1 MRILLAEDEIS
12 LAKAIKKI
20 LQSNNYEVDSVDNGD
35 DAIYYLLSDN
45 YDIAII
51 DIIFVVKNSPFD
63 ISTKSPVSLSVMP
76 CPNAAKF
83 PVDGS

>member
-51 DIIFVVKNSPFD
+51 DIIITI
-63 ISTKSPVSLSVMP
+63 ISIFWNKKYVI
-76 CPNAAKF
+76 KF
-83 PVDGS
+83 FIYRYFIFFIF